1 MQNSEQRIQTACLVI
16 LSFVSIAF
24 ALYWLRPVM
33 VPFILALFFQLML
46 KAVIDL
52 QRYYLRVPKKIA
64 IITTILFSAVII
76 FAASVLVS
84 SSVTEMIDK
93 ADVYRGNIK
102 QLVARVPTD
111 VFPESWGIDIKQSIR
126 SVSENLSNQVGQ
138 MIKATGSAIVNIFS
152 QGVVVFIFFLFLAIG
167 SVRRNSAVSDVW
179 RKGEQKVKIY
189 IGAKF
194 TLSAL
199 QGLAVGFVLSLLG
212 IDLALMFGLFA
223 FILNFI
229 PSIGPI
235 IATVL
240 PLPIVLLS
248 SDISLFQSVVAIAL
262 PGIIMFVLGNVVEP
276 KVVGDTL
283 RLQPVAILMALIF
296 WGMLWG
302 ITGMFLA
309 VPLTAVLT
317 LILEEIEFTR
327 PVADLLTADPP
338 SPRKT
343 RIKKKQ

>member
-1 MQNSEQRIQTACLVI
+1 MKNSDQRIQTACLVI
-16 LSFVSIAF
+16 VSFVSIAF

-46 KAVIDL
+46 KAVIDM
-52 QRYYLRVPKKIA
+52 QRRYLKVPKNIG
-64 IITTILFSAVII
+64 IITTIIISVVII
-76 FAASVLVS
+76 FAATVLIS
-84 SSVTEMIDK
+84 SSVSQMIDK
-93 ADVYRGNIK
+93 VDAYRGNIQ

-111 VFPESWGIDIKQSIR
+111 VFPESWGIDIRESIR
-126 SVSENLSNQVGQ
+126 SISENLSDQVGQ

-167 SVRRNSAVSDVW
+167 SVRRDSAVSAVW

-189 IGAKF
+189 IVAKF
-194 TLSAL
+194 TLSAV

-235 IATVL
+235 IATLL
-240 PLPIVLLS
+240 PLPIILLS
-248 SDISLFQSVVAIAL
+248 PDISLVQSIVAIAL
-262 PGIIMFVLGNVVEP
+262 PGVIMFVLGNVVEP

-283 RLQPVAILMALIF
+283 KLQPVVILMALIF

-327 PVADLLTADPP
+327 PVADLLTADPRSP
-338 SPRKT
+338 SEHD
-343 RIKKKQ
+343 KKKK